1 MTVSSSPSIRID
13 LDLKVDDT
21 ATHIS
26 PNDSLAT
33 SPTSAVS
40 NDNYG
45 ARPAIFKSTFQ
56 EVLFVLVATMAIGTN
71 SMAAGS
77 VTVITSYVGKE
88 LNMSTAEIT
97 WISASTSLAG
107 GSFLLF
113 FARIADLF
121 GRRWMFVGSLFLF
134 SLFCLGAGF
143 AAAPLTLDI
152 LTGLMGLMSAAAVPP
167 AQGMLAVI
175 YDKPSKRK
183 NAAFACF
190 SAGNPLG
197 FVFGMIASGI
207 ATQILGWRASFW
219 WLALVYVIF
228 AVIAFFIVPNDTK
241 DIVQLRWNVW
251 KKFDILGVT
260 LTIAG
265 TGMFSAALTL
275 GSDAPQGWRTGYVLA
290 LLIVGLACLVA
301 FVFWELWVEDPLIPM
316 GIFKDRNFSLVSHY
330 NRLPHFNMLKS
341 K

>member
-1 MTVSSSPSIRID
+1 MTASSSPFIHTD
-13 LDLKVDDT
+13 LEKEV
-21 ATHIS
+21 HIS
-26 PNDSLAT
+26 PEDGLAT
-33 SPTSAVS
+33 STNSRKP

-45 ARPAIFKSTFQ
+45 ARPAVFKSTYQ
-56 EVLFVLVATMAIGTN
+56 EVLFVLVATMAIGTS
-71 SMAAGS
+71 SMSAGS

-88 LNMSTAEIT
+88 LNMSTAQIT

-107 GSFLLF
+107 GSFLLL

-134 SLFCLGAGF
+134 SILALGAGF
-143 AAAPLTLDI
+143 AKTPLTLDV
-152 LTGLMGLMSAAAVPP
+152 LTGFMGLMSAAAVPP
-167 AQGMLAVI
+167 AQGMLGVI

-207 ATQILGWRASFW
+207 ATQVLGWRASFW

-228 AVIAFFIVPNDTK
+228 AVIAFFIVPNDTRDK
-241 DIVQLRWNVW
+241 RKLDWNVW
-251 KKFDILGVT
+251 KKLDILGVI

-290 LLIVGLACLVA
+290 LLIVGLACLIA
-301 FVFWELWVEDPLIPM
+301 FVFWELYVEDPLIPM
-316 GIFKDRNFSLVSHY
+316 GIFKDRDFSLVSQTVSIQA
-330 NRLPHFNMLKS
+330 LTC
-341 K
+341 